1 MPKLPR
7 YSRWL
12 IHEQT
17 LATYYNFLLLSGE
30 APKVAELIQQNPENF
45 SHLIKLLTTKG
56 LPLSSRMGIGVVM
69 EELAGTTVLEDHI
82 HLLMPLTQD
91 SDARL
96 RADACYYLELSGN
109 PVALPGLQACL
120 QDTDP
125 SVREMA
131 QDAIT
136 HLKRLMH

>member
-1 MPKLPR
+1 MPKLTSYP
-7 YSRWL
+7 RWL
-12 IHEQT
+12 IHEQN
-17 LATYYNFLLLSGE
+17 LQTYYNSLLLSGE
-30 APKVAELIQQNPENF
+30 APKVAKLIQQNPENF
-45 SHLIKLLTTKG
+45 AHLIKLLTTKG

-69 EELAGTTVLEDHI
+69 EELAGTAVLENHI
-82 HLLMPLTQD
+82 HLLLPLTQEH
-91 SDARL
+91 DARL

-109 PVALPGLQACL
+109 PVALSTLQACL

-131 QDAIT
+131 QDAII